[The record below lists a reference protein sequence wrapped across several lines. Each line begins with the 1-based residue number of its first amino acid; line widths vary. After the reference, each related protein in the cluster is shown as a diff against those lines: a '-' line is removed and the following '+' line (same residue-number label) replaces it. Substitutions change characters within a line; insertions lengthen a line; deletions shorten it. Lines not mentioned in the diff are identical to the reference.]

1 MNQFTDLPINL
12 KFCNSIFV
20 PKNGHNTTIDFCAGK
35 LKFFG
40 FARLSSQEL
49 QYHQGHFLSS
59 FSLFRRS
66 FCRANFFA
74 ESSMKCRMCSGPSNF
89 CVWGSAQ
96 NLIDVALSST
106 HGRMDR
112 VETALMTIFAEPI
125 SDITQS
131 LLSFKQV
138 QYSHIFHAKTHFCG
152 QLKKNLRLFVCK
164 CILHFFFFLL
174 TAAQS
179 LLCAK
184 KFYFAARQIKLSQ
197 FRKLTKDILKF
208 HPSKKR
214 NQVLKFA
221 ENYQQDVTENQ
232 NSEKN
237 RQVEVRSALHIV

>member
-1 MNQFTDLPINL
+1 
-12 KFCNSIFV
+12 
-20 PKNGHNTTIDFCAGK
+20 
-35 LKFFG
+35 
-40 FARLSSQEL
+40 
-49 QYHQGHFLSS
+49 
-59 FSLFRRS
+59 
-66 FCRANFFA
+66 
-74 ESSMKCRMCSGPSNF
+74 MKCSGPSNF
-89 CVWGSAQ
+89 CVWGSA
-96 NLIDVALSST
+96 ALSSCRLFLT
-106 HGRMDR
+106 AAQLLAKRT
-112 VETALMTIFAEPI
+112 VETALMTIFEANLFLGR
-125 SDITQS
+125 ITQT
-131 LLSFKQV
+131 FKTQKTEEEV

-221 ENYQQDVTENQ
+221 ENY
-232 NSEKN
+232 
-237 RQVEVRSALHIV
+237 